1 MGLAELLKISFT
13 NRVKKRNVRGIA
25 ERDRKMNLLPSMKK
39 IRTSDL
45 SYKKIGN
52 YNEQYFV

>member
-1 MGLAELLKISFT
+1 MSGVLQKETEKMNGEELL
-13 NRVKKRNVRGIA
+13 A
-25 ERDRKMNLLPSMKK
+25 SMRK